1 MLSHAGMDIAWFYLR
16 HIIVYLQWS
25 VSWKV
30 ATNYM
35 PEQTDRS
42 VYPPSGYHCFW
53 RALCLELRFFFYL
66 NIPWSAGLCRSSYF
80 SVDRFQSLVWF
91 VFSFD
96 PQHFCS
102 SLWVVVLLVVCLL
115 SPRPTDPFTQH
126 NQHKMRNWEW
136 KKGNDF
142 LWWKTGL
149 PCNKYKHR
157 QISTWWPNW
166 GECISINK
174 WTRHHT
180 MTERVNSRLIYCI
193 FGIFYLGHR

>member
-1 MLSHAGMDIAWFYLR
+1 MQAWTSHGFIYYILKRICSGVSVGMLQPITCQTRLIGQSILHLVTTVFGELFALNYGFFY
-16 HIIVYLQWS
+16 
-25 VSWKV
+25 
-30 ATNYM
+30 
-35 PEQTDRS
+35 
-42 VYPPSGYHCFW
+42 
-53 RALCLELRFFFYL
+53 FYL
-66 NIPWSAGLCRSSYF
+66 NIPWSAGLYRSSYF

-115 SPRPTDPFTQH
+115 SPRPTDPVTQH
-126 NQHKMRNWEW
+126 NKHKMRNWEW

-142 LWWKTGL
+142 SWWKTGL
-149 PCNKYKHR
+149 PCNKCKHT

-180 MTERVNSRLIYCI
+180 ITERVNSRLIYCI
-193 FGIFYLGHR
+193 FGTFYLGHC